1 MRVDLSTSETGPPE
15 KGTTGRAGQAEGAG
29 TGASSALGGNS
40 VSNSASATDSTTGAD
55 QARFSFNQTRVQSLE
70 AQVLAEPEIRE
81 AKVQGLQQAIGN
93 GEYSVLAG
101 QIADALA
108 SEYGG
113 AQG

>member
-29 TGASSALGGNS
+29 TGASSALDGNP
-40 VSNSASATDSTTGAD
+40 ASATDSTTGTD

-70 AQVLAEPEIRE
+70 TQVLAEPEIRE

-93 GEYSVLAG
+93 GEYSVLPG